1 MKRIALF
8 FLLFTICL
16 VSAAS
21 AQQQALSH
29 PSNTYYVRVP
39 NGTDDTANIQA
50 ALDACVIRGKGCTV
64 QLAAGRY
71 LTRQLVAYNFRG
83 TFKGMGESKT
93 VLEALPELEVTG
105 FPQRPNNEFF
115 ECKPNITNC
124 TYPSLIVFV
133 DGDIRISD
141 MAIKITAVP
150 ATKSWF
156 IFDSELTYLLDA
168 VRIMGQYRT
177 NAHLNRVSISGM
189 PDPNFGYNLGNG
201 VIFAG
206 EFPRS
211 ETDLDYYFL
220 SGTFSVTNSSFS
232 TMFDGV
238 LADGFFTDSRLTVG
252 GSSSSGNVFEDLYI
266 GINLESLG
274 NSLVELSYNTV
285 ATGIFESVGVMP
297 WCCWIPT
304 KPSLF
309 LIHDNIFKP
318 TGAYADGVYL
328 QDDPTNKWINAL
340 FYQTPSRHKTLA
352 MAESAPIPRVGR

>member
-8 FLLFTICL
+8 FLLFTFCL
-16 VSAAS
+16 ASSAS

-29 PSNTYYVRVP
+29 PSSTYYVKVP

-50 ALDACVIRGKGCTV
+50 ALDACVISGKGCIV

-83 TFKGMGESKT
+83 TFKGMGEGKT
-93 VLEALPELEVTG
+93 VLEALAELEVTG

-115 ECKPNITNC
+115 ECKPNTTNC
-124 TYPSLIVFV
+124 TWPSLIIFV

-141 MAIKITAVP
+141 MAIKVAAVP

-156 IFDSELTYLLDA
+156 IFDSELTFLLDV

-177 NAHLNRVSISGM
+177 IAHLNRVSISGM

-220 SGTFSVTNSSFS
+220 SGTFSVTNSSFN
-232 TMFDGV
+232 TMSDGV
-238 LADGFFTDSRLTVG
+238 TADGFFTDSRLTVG
-252 GSSSSGNVFEDLYI
+252 GSASSGNNFGDLFI
-266 GINLESLG
+266 SIDLESLG
-274 NSLVELSYNTV
+274 NSIVELSYNTV
-285 ATGIFESVGVMP
+285 AAGIYESVGIMP

-318 TGAYADGVYL
+318 TGPYADGATSKMI
-328 QDDPTNKWINAL
+328 QRTNGLTHSFTA
-340 FYQTPSRHKTLA
+340 TPSRHKTLA
-352 MAESAPIPRVGR
+352 MAESAPIPHVAR